1 MQDKIDNLEDLKY
14 YSNMLLC
21 TGLVKK
27 WRELKPDNPEIK
39 KLSKALIEVTLYVI
53 RLQDDLHNHKTAFS
67 DERYAKNKA
76 LLELK
81 ELTEKYQAHEI

>member
-1 MQDKIDNLEDLKY
+1 MSKKIENLEDLKY
-14 YSNMLLC
+14 YSNMLLL
-21 TGLVKK
+21 TGTIKK

-81 ELTEKYQAHEI
+81 ELTEKYQA

>member
-1 MQDKIDNLEDLKY
+1 MANKIENLEDLKY
-14 YSNMLLC
+14 YSNMLLL
-21 TGLVKK
+21 TGTVKK
-27 WRELKPDNPEIK
+27 WRDMKPNNKEIQK
-39 KLSKALIEVTLYVI
+39 ISKALIEVTLYVI
-53 RLQDDLHNHKTAFS
+53 RLQDDKLNYQTAFS

>member
-27 WRELKPDNPEIK
+27 WRELKPDNPELK
-39 KLSKALIEVTLYVI
+39 KVSKALVEVTLYVI
-53 RLQDDLHNHKTAFS
+53 RLQEDKLNYQTAFS

-81 ELTEKYQAHEI
+81 ELTEKNQAYEI